1 VKSLPV
7 VSLLLPFLAFAGP
20 KGGSTS
26 ASHSGS
32 KSSSHS
38 SSSATHHSTA
48 SHSSGYSTGTSHS
61 TSTGSSHKATSS
73 HPSSSH
79 STAPKHTTSSSTGSV
94 KHDSHD
100 QFIGWNNQAR
110 LLRKDREVGGSEGF
124 VQEEPPV
131 PVHRED
137 LGRMSR
143 IRGRPQDPARLRRV
157 RLPEQQAVAH
167 EERQQV
173 EGRARVQDALTTRM
187 QAEAAEAGVGG
198 GVAVGVAWMAT
209 PPLAR
214 SRARPPNPRSEIG
227 IRMEDASAPNAELRL
242 VSWQLPCP
250 ALEDGLGLARASR
263 PS

>member
-94 KHDSHD
+94 KHDSHGKIERSAAAKGS
-100 QFIGWNNQAR
+100 F
-110 LLRKDREVGGSEGF
+110 RKNHPCPSTGKTSGACPGYEVDHRTPLACGGSDSPSNK
-124 VQEEPPV
+124 QW
-131 PVHRED
+131 
-137 LGRMSR
+137 
-143 IRGRPQDPARLRRV
+143 
-157 RLPEQQAVAH
+157 
-167 EERQQV
+167 
-173 EGRARVQDALTTRM
+173 LTKS
-187 QAEAAEAGVGG
+187 AN
-198 GVAVGVAWMAT
+198 
-209 PPLAR
+209 R
-214 SRARPPNPRSEIG
+214 SKGAQG
-227 IRMEDASAPNAELRL
+227 
-242 VSWQLPCP
+242 CKTH
-250 ALEDGLGLARASR
+250 
-263 PS
+263 